1 MRKEIVLF
9 IPSIERGGV
18 EKNFFLISK
27 YLVKKFK
34 KIIIITANTDYKNKF
49 DKNIIVICP
58 NSLLWS
64 TKIRLLKTIISL
76 FLLLKNFF
84 NKNILILS
92 FQSNVPLI
100 LVSKLFNF
108 RIIIRLNT
116 STKKYIKGT
125 FKKLFYKIIYS
136 FADQIIVN
144 SLYFKKELK
153 KYLKLNSQLIYNP
166 FQSSNKKENLNFFK
180 NFKGLKILT
189 IGRLTDQKDQITLLK
204 SLNLLMKN
212 KLNFRCCIIGSG
224 YKKKYLKSYIIDNK
238 LNRFVKLL
246 GYKYNA
252 ENYLNTCNL
261 FVLTSK
267 FEGLPNVL
275 IEAQSK
281 NIPIISSNCPTGP
294 KEILLNGKLGDLF
307 NVGDYKKLH
316 FLILKFSKNK
326 KILLNKAKK
335 KKISLE
341 RFDYKKNCEKYCSII
356 SNYR

>member
-1 MRKEIVLF
+1 M
-9 IPSIERGGV
+9 
-18 EKNFFLISK
+18 
-27 YLVKKFK
+27 
-34 KIIIITANTDYKNKF
+34 
-49 DKNIIVICP
+49 
-58 NSLLWS
+58 
-64 TKIRLLKTIISL
+64 
-76 FLLLKNFF
+76 
-84 NKNILILS
+84 
-92 FQSNVPLI
+92 
-100 LVSKLFNF
+100 
-108 RIIIRLNT
+108 
-116 STKKYIKGT
+116 
-125 FKKLFYKIIYS
+125 
-136 FADQIIVN
+136 
-144 SLYFKKELK
+144 
-153 KYLKLNSQLIYNP
+153 
-166 FQSSNKKENLNFFK
+166 
-180 NFKGLKILT
+180 
-189 IGRLTDQKDQITLLK
+189 
-204 SLNLLMKN
+204 
-212 KLNFRCCIIGSG
+212 
-224 YKKKYLKSYIIDNK
+224 
-238 LNRFVKLL
+238 L